1 MTRSASRGPLNR
13 LTLASRKR
21 PSATPSPP
29 PPTTPTLVQ
38 DGSYLEALG
47 LKLSNA
53 VSKALA
59 QPTGPPTPSEV
70 AWNGRRA
77 LPKGRGDTLGALI
90 GAELEASALNP
101 HLHRA
106 ILRSLHRPLSV
117 LLSNLSAQLLPA
129 TSSPQFVAHPTP
141 ATPSSAQLYA
151 AAFATFAAE
160 LLESLDAR
168 GLFLTDHHG
177 VLGGGTDSLRGI
189 REGLESLVGRV
200 INPLVSGIRQELVPL
215 IDALECNAP
224 VFASPLSPSKQ
235 GGPNLKGAAVHT
247 SIVSLHNAIHVHAR
261 NLAQYTTPPTMTSQ
275 TTLATLLISLV
286 WHGLVALSHRA
297 PTPCSSCAA
306 TITTQQTAIST
317 TLRWMKTTPP
327 STPPSVRFSI
337 KLPPSRPPSPP
348 TPQTSSPV
356 MDARALYNVFN
367 VLPRPN
373 EDARYALAREAVDEA
388 FGGLAALCAL
398 LDYEAAG
405 DLENLEGVTADLPTV
420 IALPVLFRIF
430 GRGQESGASWDVP
443 SLLGVTEQQYRDA
456 CLGGFG
462 RAEECGPTV
471 ARRVL
476 DVVKERHD
484 ARCERLIHWLEG
496 RANLGD

>member
-1 MTRSASRGPLNR
+1 VR
-13 LTLASRKR
+13 LSVRVV
-21 PSATPSPP
+21 TPSSH
-29 PPTTPTLVQ
+29 TTPF
-38 DGSYLEALG
+38 S
-47 LKLSNA
+47 S
-53 VSKALA
+53 
-59 QPTGPPTPSEV
+59 
-70 AWNGRRA
+70 
-77 LPKGRGDTLGALI
+77 
-90 GAELEASALNP
+90 ELEASASNP

-129 TSSPQFVAHPTP
+129 TSSPQFVAHPSP
-141 ATPSSAQLYA
+141 VTPSSAQLYA
-151 AAFATFAAE
+151 AAFAAFAAE

-168 GLFLTDHHG
+168 GLFLTEHHG
-177 VLGGGTDSLRGI
+177 VLGGADSMRGI

-200 INPLVSGIRQELVPL
+200 INPLISGIRQELVPL
-215 IDALECNAP
+215 IDALGTNAP
-224 VFASPLSPSKQ
+224 VLASPPAKQ
-235 GGPNLKGAAVHT
+235 GGPALNKGAAVHT
-247 SIVSLHNAIHVHAR
+247 SIVSLQNVMHVHAR
-261 NLAQYTTPPTMTSQ
+261 SITQYTTPPTMTSQ
-275 TTLATLLISLV
+275 TTHATLLISLV

-306 TITTQQTAIST
+306 TVSTQQTAIST

-348 TPQTSSPV
+348 APQTSNPA
-356 MDARALYNVFN
+356 MDARALYNLFN
-367 VLPRPN
+367 VLPRPS
-373 EDARYALAREAVDEA
+373 EQARYALAREAVDEA

-398 LDYEAAG
+398 LDYETAG
-405 DLENLEGVTADLPTV
+405 NLENLDGATADLPTV
-420 IALPVLFRIF
+420 IALPVLLRIF
-430 GRGQESGASWDVP
+430 GGGRESGASWDVP
-443 SLLGVTEQQYRDA
+443 SLLGMTEQQYRDA

-471 ARRVL
+471 AKRVL
-476 DVVKERHD
+476 DVVEKRHD